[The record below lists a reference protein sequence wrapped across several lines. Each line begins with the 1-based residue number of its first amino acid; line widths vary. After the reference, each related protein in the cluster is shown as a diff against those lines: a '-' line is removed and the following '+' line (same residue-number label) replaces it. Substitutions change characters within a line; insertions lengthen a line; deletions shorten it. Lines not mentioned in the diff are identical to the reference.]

1 MKKIDTDVAAWYN
14 SLFPTGSETYTL
26 AQLRTSL
33 LTYIGL
39 TEDASTLPLP
49 NDSMVVSKT
58 LETNSLSGRTVIEAI
73 EEINGVFGHISPD
86 GLFEHIILSPAYG
99 DYPQED
105 YPQNDYPISADDKTF
120 VDPDFIKET
129 ITSDMRENVR
139 FEEYTVKEI
148 DKLIIRTDADDI
160 GAIVGTGSNAYII
173 QGNFLV
179 YGKSAAELSLIAH
192 RAYGYMA
199 KRPYRP
205 FESTGIGLPYLKVG
219 DVIMHD
225 QDDPVVSYVLK
236 RTLSGIQAL
245 TDALGATGAEQL
257 PQNTTVNEEIK
268 ILKAKTTRIT
278 KTVDGVK
285 VVVEDLE
292 ANVSS
297 EISALAGQIV
307 LKAKA
312 DGSIA
317 MVSLG
322 ADPSTGSTIQIK
334 ADNVELEGL
343 ITANGYFKILDDGSM
358 EAVNGKFSGSLT
370 SSGSNGTVYIAD
382 GLILGGVAN
391 VDGVYTPIVTITDNL
406 TAGQISLTASSGIV
420 SCTQLN
426 TQNINGYT
434 PVTLGNIAQQSVNYA
449 TSAGSASSAG
459 YATSAN
465 SADSASLAMRSEQL
479 YNIGNGAYVYVSASR
494 NFRPDYDAMGS
505 CGSSEA
511 KWTAVYAQSGTIQT
525 SDRRKKDRISPLS
538 DKYLMFARKL
548 LSLPRTYIMVDGQS
562 GRIHAGF
569 VAQDV
574 ENAMSE
580 CDITD
585 MEFAGLIKSPVYS
598 KKLIDRNGVEI
609 DEYDTSSEI
618 IDYSYGLRYE
628 EFIPLLFGFLNQV
641 L

>member
-1 MKKIDTDVAAWYN
+1 
-14 SLFPTGSETYTL
+14 
-26 AQLRTSL
+26 
-33 LTYIGL
+33 
-39 TEDASTLPLP
+39 
-49 NDSMVVSKT
+49 
-58 LETNSLSGRTVIEAI
+58 
-73 EEINGVFGHISPD
+73 
-86 GLFEHIILSPAYG
+86 
-99 DYPQED
+99 
-105 YPQNDYPISADDKTF
+105 
-120 VDPDFIKET
+120 
-129 ITSDMRENVR
+129 
-139 FEEYTVKEI
+139 
-148 DKLIIRTDADDI
+148 
-160 GAIVGTGSNAYII
+160 
-173 QGNFLV
+173 
-179 YGKSAAELSLIAH
+179 
-192 RAYGYMA
+192 
-199 KRPYRP
+199 
-205 FESTGIGLPYLKVG
+205 
-219 DVIMHD
+219 MHD